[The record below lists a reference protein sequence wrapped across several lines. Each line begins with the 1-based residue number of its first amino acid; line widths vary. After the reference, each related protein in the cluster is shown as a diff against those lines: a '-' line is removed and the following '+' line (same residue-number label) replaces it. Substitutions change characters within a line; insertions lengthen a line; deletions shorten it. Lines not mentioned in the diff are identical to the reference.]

1 MPVSLLSMRQSSST
15 FFDNSTI
22 QKHIVAFWAIN
33 LLHNM
38 FLNLKIIMI
47 NKDHGSQKKLVICN
61 VYTMPCY
68 YYVPIVY
75 GLGQHFCN
83 QQTKTS
89 NNMPYIRAYSNLIEM
104 SDITIILQQC
114 CYARTSNPFKKKGM
128 VMVLVTQQQ
137 ILLRLFFMTVREL
150 RNSKRSDLCHC
161 EVKRHDFLHVLS

>member
-1 MPVSLLSMRQSSST
+1 
-15 FFDNSTI
+15 
-22 QKHIVAFWAIN
+22 
-33 LLHNM
+33 
-38 FLNLKIIMI
+38 
-47 NKDHGSQKKLVICN
+47 
-61 VYTMPCY
+61 MPCY

-114 CYARTSNPFKKKGM
+114 CFARTSNPFKKKGM

-137 ILLRLFFMTVREL
+137 ILLKLFFMTVREL

-161 EVKRHDFLHVLS
+161 EVKRHDFYTSYHSIQWRTCNSGKCACKGWLFIFWTHQRSSKNYYFTAKCYAIIRVVVRNIE